1 MPQESLPVPP
11 AAAPVTVP
19 PASRAFFR
27 GLIDY
32 AGLFPPAR
40 LPLDEAVT
48 EFAAMRHTVDA
59 WLLGRFIAP
68 ARRLA
73 DLDAYT
79 DLFRHE
85 APFPVAVLGSGGDD
99 AESFLAG
106 LAGDLE
112 AVSGFEQAHPGRV
125 RADLLEV
132 RLPSAVVDAGAGSIG
147 HLLERAADLLDAS
160 PVRLERICLE
170 IGFSGDWRRNIEAAT
185 ATFRADSRLSA
196 VLGLKI
202 RCGGLTPDMFPT
214 PEQIAFL
221 ITRARDA
228 RLPFKATAGLHHP
241 LRHHDQELE
250 VMRHGFLNVFG
261 AGILAHALELTEQAL
276 RQVLRSEQP
285 RSFVLDDDG
294 FAFQDLRISTA
305 QIEAARTHFA
315 LSFGSCSFAEPRD
328 DLRALG
334 LL

>member
-1 MPQESLPVPP
+1 MVSR
-11 AAAPVTVP
+11 
-19 PASRAFFR
+19 ASRAFFR

-40 LPLDEAVT
+40 LPLEDAIT
-48 EFAAMRHTVDA
+48 EFAAMRHTAEA
-59 WLLGRFIAP
+59 WMLGRFIAP
-68 ARRLA
+68 AGRLA
-73 DLDAYT
+73 DLVAFT
-79 DLFRHE
+79 DLFQPQ
-85 APFPVAVLGSGGDD
+85 APFPVAVLGVGGDD
-99 AESFLAG
+99 AESFLNG

-112 AVSGFEQAHPGRV
+112 AISEFERAHPGRV

-132 RLPSAVVDAGAGSIG
+132 RLPFAVVDAGAGSVG
-147 HLLERAADLLDAS
+147 HLLERVADLLDAS
-160 PVRLERICLE
+160 PVRLGRICLE
-170 IGFSGDWRRNIEAAT
+170 IGFSGDWRRNIESAT
-185 ATFRADSRLSA
+185 AAFRADSRLSP

-202 RCGGLTPDMFPT
+202 RCGGLTPDTFPT

-221 ITRARDA
+221 VTRARDA

-241 LRHHDQELE
+241 VRHHDQELE

-261 AGILAHALELTEQAL
+261 AAILAHALELTEQAL
-276 RQVLRSEQP
+276 RQVLRSEQQ
-285 RSFVLDDDG
+285 RSFVFDDEG